1 MQDPKPMEA
10 GQMFRPRKRALGTAL
25 IMLMTL
31 VVIAGCSATGGKRAA
46 ERAAAAA
53 AGGTSGHANTPR
65 FTVAMITHAQP
76 GDTFWDIIRAGASA
90 AAAKDNIT
98 YHYSNNQD
106 PTKQAQ
112 LIDDAINSK
121 VDGIAV
127 TDPDPQALC
136 PTIKKAVQAGIPVVM
151 FNAGINNWQSC
162 GAMEYF
168 GSDENIAGTAA
179 GKRLAA
185 AGKKNVL
192 CVLQAQGQVQL
203 EARCAGVK
211 AGLGSEGTM
220 TKLYV
225 NGTDNSAMLSTMSAK
240 LTQDKKIDAVI
251 TLGAPVALVAIN
263 AISQA
268 HSTAKLYTF
277 DTNAAEIAKIKS
289 GAVQW
294 AVDQQPYVQGYEA
307 IDSLWLYK
315 NNDDVIGGGKTVL
328 TGPAFIDASNVAA
341 ISKYAARGTR

>member
-1 MQDPKPMEA
+1 
-10 GQMFRPRKRALGTAL
+10 MFRPRKRVLGTAL
-25 IMLMTL
+25 IGFL
-31 VVIAGCSATGGKRAA
+31 VLIVIAACSATGGKRAA
-46 ERAAAAA
+46 ERAAEAGA
-53 AGGTSGHANTPR
+53 AGAGHANTPR
-65 FTVAMITHAQP
+65 YTFAMITHAQP
-76 GDTFWDIIRAGASA
+76 GDTFWDIIRSGASA
-90 AAAKDNIT
+90 AAAKDNISF
-98 YHYSNNQD
+98 HYSNNQD

-112 LIDDAINSK
+112 LIEDAINSH

-136 PTIKKAVQAGIPVVM
+136 PTIKKATKAGIPVVM
-151 FNAGINNWQSC
+151 FNAGISNWQAC
-162 GAMEYF
+162 GGISYF
-168 GSDENIAGTAA
+168 GSDETVAGTAA

-251 TLGAPVALVAIN
+251 TLGAPVALVAVN

-268 HSTAKLYTF
+268 HSSAKLYTF

-294 AVDQQPYVQGYEA
+294 AVDQQPYLQGYES

-315 NNDDVIGGGKTVL
+315 TNADVLGGGKTVL
-328 TGPAFIDASNVAA
+328 TGPAFIDSSNVAA
-341 ISKYAARGTR
+341 VSKYAARGTR